1 MVEANLVVSS
11 PAAWLLLPMLCRFS
25 LAEAVKSGAVLMG
38 LPPLPLLLKGFMPE
52 RVLLEELVEQKP
64 VAAATGLSV
73 LSAMVALAL
82 LLSSAS
88 HAASVLVAAP
98 CPRSWMHP
106 SFF

>member
-25 LAEAVKSGAVLMG
+25 LAEAVESGAVLMG

-52 RVLLEELVEQKP
+52 RVLLEELVAQKP
-64 VAAATGLSV
+64 VAATLGVSDP
-73 LSAMVALAL
+73 SAMVVLAL

-88 HAASVLVAAP
+88 KAALVLVTTM
-98 CPRSWMHP
+98 CP
-106 SFF
+106 